1 MSLFLF
7 IPGAAAVRLPGQ
19 PGPTQ
24 APWRDSLCRPGW
36 PLPQVLG
43 LRACSTMPGPAC
55 SVKGG
60 PGVSSLI
67 FSQPRPST
75 VRFPRVCVF
84 GAPKA
89 LISTGSPLPHSC
101 PTQGIGLL
109 LDRQLTAARF
119 DPMPRAALTGRASL
133 TPDVVLRATQLETMT
148 GGLGHTSSRCY
159 STGIPPALLQPRE
172 MACFL
177 GPCTSPIASPQG
189 QVEVILIGAVHWKLG
204 S

>member
-7 IPGAAAVRLPGQ
+7 IPGTAAVRLLGQ

-24 APWRDSLCRPGW
+24 APWQDSLCRPGW

-43 LRACSTMPGPAC
+43 LRACSTMLAPHAL
-55 SVKGG
+55 KGG
-60 PGVSSLI
+60 PGVSSLF
-67 FSQPRPST
+67 FSQPLPLT

-101 PTQGIGLL
+101 LTQGIGLL

-119 DPMPRAALTGRASL
+119 DLTPCAALTGRASL
-133 TPDVVLRATQLETMT
+133 TPGVVSRA
-148 GGLGHTSSRCY
+148 
-159 STGIPPALLQPRE
+159 
-172 MACFL
+172 
-177 GPCTSPIASPQG
+177 
-189 QVEVILIGAVHWKLG
+189 
-204 S
+204 